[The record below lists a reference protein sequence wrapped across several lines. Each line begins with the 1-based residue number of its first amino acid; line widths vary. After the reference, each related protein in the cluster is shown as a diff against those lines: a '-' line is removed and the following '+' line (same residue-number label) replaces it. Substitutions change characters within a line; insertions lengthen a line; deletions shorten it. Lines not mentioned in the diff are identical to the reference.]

1 MAADE
6 DYKPS
11 VDETEGRDPSRL
23 DKDSLGQ
30 KLKNWYKDDIQH
42 VLDWRKEAREDYAF
56 YNGDQWADDDIN
68 ALKAQKRPV
77 MTFNRVAPLVNAVVG
92 SEINNRREVRYI
104 PREIGDAEAN
114 ELLTSAAEWFRDQ
127 AGAEDEDSDAFEDSV
142 ICGMG
147 WTDTRLDFELDPDG
161 APVVQRMDPLKMAWD
176 CNAVKPNLEDA
187 CRLWFIDEKPF
198 SEVREMFPDVAPE
211 LLHAGWAKSLTLDP
225 AGPHDQTQADFYTGE
240 QNDIAENYQSKLCT
254 IVECRWLERETYYR
268 GPDLQSG
275 QMREYSKQQ
284 IDLLSKNMPGFRYV
298 KQTRKIVKRAFI
310 GRDLLAEPDQPQV
323 PAGMFGWE
331 CVTGYRDKLKKQ
343 FYGVVRPTKDP
354 QRWANKFFS
363 QVMYLLNSQSKGGII
378 AERDAFEDQRQAEE
392 SWAKADSITWAKS
405 GKLAADKIQPKPVA
419 QFPTGFFALFNESKE
434 AISQVTGLS
443 PEFIGTR
450 EVDQAG
456 VLEAQRRQSSL
467 NLLARLFNSLRRYR
481 KRQGK
486 VMLYLIQNYLS
497 DGRLVRIVGDE
508 KQQYVAL
515 TRDNISS
522 AEYDIIVDDAPTS
535 PNEKERTWGIM
546 MQMLPMLKEII
557 TPDMMLEIAKYS
569 PLPATLVDS
578 WIKKARQA
586 QEEAAKQPPPP
597 SPEEIK
603 AQSEQQKSQLA
614 IAGKQVDIQA
624 KQQSAQIKQR
634 SDAIDL
640 MVKERRADIELAVAE
655 RKAEIDMQKN
665 AANAVSNAIRQQ
677 NANTKRARVG
687 K

>member
-23 DKDSLGQ
+23 DKDSLSQ
-30 KLKNWYKDDIQH
+30 KLKNWYKQDIQH
-42 VLDWRKEAREDYAF
+42 TLEWRKEAREDYAF
-56 YNGDQWADDDIN
+56 YNGDQWSEADTN
-68 ALKAQKRPV
+68 ALREQGRPV

-147 WTDTRLDFELDPDG
+147 WTDTRLDFELEPDG
-161 APVVQRMDPLKMAWD
+161 APIVQRMDPLKMAWD

-187 CRLWFIDEKPF
+187 TRLWFVDEKPF
-198 SEVREMFPDVAPE
+198 SEVKEMFPDVAPE
-211 LLHAGWAKSLTLDP
+211 LLHAAWAKTLALDP
-225 AGPHDQTQADFYTGE
+225 AEPHDQTQADFYTGE
-240 QNDIAENYQSKLCT
+240 QNDIAEKYNNKLCT
-254 IVECRWLERETYYR
+254 LVECRWMERETYYR
-268 GPDLQSG
+268 GPDLQTG

-284 IDLLSKNMPGFRYV
+284 IDLLKKNVPGFRFA
-298 KQTRKIVKRAFI
+298 KQSRKIVKRAFI
-310 GRDLLAEPDQPQV
+310 GRDLLGEPDRPLV

-378 AERDAFEDQRQAEE
+378 AERGAFEDDRQAEE
-392 SWAKADSITWAKS
+392 SWAKADSITWAKN
-405 GKLAADKIQPKPVA
+405 GKLSADKIQPKPVA

-467 NLLARLFNSLRRYR
+467 NLLASLFNSLRRYR
-481 KRQGK
+481 KRQGR

-508 KQQYVAL
+508 KQEYVPL
-515 TRDNISS
+515 TRENITD
-522 AEYDIIVDDAPTS
+522 ADYDIIVDDAPTS

-557 TPDMMLEIAKYS
+557 SPDMMLEIAKYS

-578 WIKKARQA
+578 WIKKAKQA
-586 QEEAAKQPPPP
+586 QEEEAKKSPQPT
-597 SPEEIK
+597 PEEIK
-603 AQSEQQKSQLA
+603 MQAEMQKHQLA
-614 IAGKQVDIQA
+614 LQGKQADIQI
-624 KQQSAQIKQR
+624 KQQSAQMKQE
-634 SDAIDL
+634 SDYIDL
-640 MVKERRADIELAVAE
+640 MVQQRKAEIDLAVASQ
-655 RKAEIDMQKN
+655 KAEIDMQKN
-665 AANAVSNAIRQQ
+665 AANAVSNSIRQQ
-677 NANTKRARVG
+677 NANTKRARVEM
-687 K
+687 